1 VWHTFY
7 PFVEAPALRESIASY
22 ISSLFP
28 LQDLTN
34 EPDPFGLNL
43 RDGLLTVITFA
54 IRILYGSTIN
64 KVSSVDALRVCLSLM
79 VATASI
85 SEDTLQTQCEITAQ
99 IIEELSQKLP
109 KSFFEFLRVKVSYQN
124 SEAVS
129 AINMLKCLGILWILR
144 SEQDEHRVQ

>member
-1 VWHTFY
+1 
-7 PFVEAPALRESIASY
+7 
-22 ISSLFP
+22 
-28 LQDLTN
+28 
-34 EPDPFGLNL
+34 
-43 RDGLLTVITFA
+43 
-54 IRILYGSTIN
+54 
-64 KVSSVDALRVCLSLM
+64 M

-85 SEDTLQTQCEITAQ
+85 SKDTLQTQCEITAQ

-129 AINMLKCLGILWILR
+129 AIDMLKCLGILWILR